1 MYRIHKREVI
11 YMNVREKIE
20 SFENLTLIKEAAFS
34 NKSSGRQIKEEP
46 DEMKTCYMQD
56 RDRIIQSKSFRRL
69 KHKTQVYIKTS
80 GDHYRTRLTHTLEV
94 SQVARNIGVG
104 IGLNENLI
112 EAIALGHDL
121 GHVAFAHTGEEVLN
135 AYLDGGFRHNEQ
147 SVRVVNKLENDGKGL
162 NLTNEV
168 INGILHH
175 SGLGTV
181 KDLITLEGIV
191 VKVSDK
197 MAYLN
202 HDIDDSIR
210 AGLLSVEDIPCEIV
224 KILGTTS
231 DERLN
236 TLIKDFVS
244 YSNTNIE
251 KGILE
256 IGLSKEINEAMIEL
270 RRFMFKNV
278 YHGGT
283 LKEERNKAK
292 FILEQLINYF
302 ENHIDKMPQLYRD
315 IAEKEGVKRGVAD
328 YIAGMSDDYCLV
340 MFNRI
345 FVPKMVI
352 D

>member
-1 MYRIHKREVI
+1 
-11 YMNVREKIE
+11 MNVREKIE

-34 NKSSGRQIKEEP
+34 NKSLGRHIKE
-46 DEMKTCYMQD
+46 DDDDMKTCYMQD

-121 GHVAFAHTGEEVLN
+121 GHVAFAHNGEEVLN
-135 AYLDGGFRHNEQ
+135 EYLDGGFRHNEQ
-147 SVRVVNKLENDGKGL
+147 SVRVVNKLENDGNGL
-162 NLTNEV
+162 NLTKEV

-175 SGLGTV
+175 SGLGTT
-181 KDLITLEGIV
+181 KDIITLEGIV
-191 VKVSDK
+191 VKISDK

-210 AGLLSVEDIPCEIV
+210 AGLLGIDDIPCEIV
-224 KILGTTS
+224 KVLGNTS
-231 DERLN
+231 GERLN
-236 TLIKDFVS
+236 ILIKDFINN
-244 YSNTNIE
+244 SNTNIQN
-251 KGILE
+251 GIIE
-256 IGLSKEINEAMIEL
+256 VGLSKEINEAMVEL
-270 RRFMFKNV
+270 RKFMFKNV
-278 YHGGT
+278 YLGDT
-283 LKEERNKAK
+283 LKDERNKAK
-292 FILEQLINYF
+292 FILMQLIQYF
-302 ENHIDKMPQLYRD
+302 EKNPYRMPKVYMD
-315 IAEKEGVKRGVAD
+315 IVEKEGLQRGVAD
-328 YIAGMSDDYCLV
+328 YIAGMSDDYCLSL
-340 MFNRI
+340 FNKI